1 MATKIR
7 LARGGAKKRPY
18 YRIVVTDIRS
28 PRDGKYIERVGSYNP
43 LLAKTDPARVVLD
56 LERIKHWMDTGALP
70 TDRVASFLRAAGVLK
85 TKPEYTDKKRA
96 TKKPGKFRRDQPKAE
111 APAAVEAAP
120 AAAEGA
126 AA

>member
-28 PRDGKYIERVGSYNP
+28 PRDGKFIERVGSYNP
-43 LLAKTDPARVVLD
+43 LLAKTDPNRVVLD
-56 LERIKHWMDTGALP
+56 LERIKHWLGTGALP

-85 TKPEYTDKKRA
+85 TKPEYSDKKRA
-96 TKKPGKFRRDQPKAE
+96 TKKPGKFRKDQPKE
-111 APAAVEAAP
+111 APAAEAAP